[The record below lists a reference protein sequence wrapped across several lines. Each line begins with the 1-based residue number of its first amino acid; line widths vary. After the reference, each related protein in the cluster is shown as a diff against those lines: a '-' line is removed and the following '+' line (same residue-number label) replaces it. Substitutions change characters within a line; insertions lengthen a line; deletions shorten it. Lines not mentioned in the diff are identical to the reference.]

1 MNLENEIEIDEDL
14 VDIKNDSW
22 FRELM
27 PRYDYYNSGPYVDY
41 SNEWFLNGNKY
52 RGGVVF
58 DVANNNACSCAIGY
72 IDSTIDTAE
81 FKRNLTIQNNL
92 RGWFDPCTDEMQDFE
107 CYYYLRANDNF
118 DLSIENVAKDGC
130 SYCYGVGQ
138 ELWPLSEDQLIDT
151 LTRSMGDSEDCTPKQ
166 GYHKSIQNE
175 IYRCEEGDHSNGIMA
190 FTEANGQ
197 TDYQCGLYYSPNYI
211 EVVGDNDPIILVS
224 FFDYV
229 YKFVFIS
236 S

>member
-1 MNLENEIEIDEDL
+1 
-14 VDIKNDSW
+14 
-22 FRELM
+22 
-27 PRYDYYNSGPYVDY
+27 
-41 SNEWFLNGNKY
+41 
-52 RGGVVF
+52 
-58 DVANNNACSCAIGY
+58 
-72 IDSTIDTAE
+72 
-81 FKRNLTIQNNL
+81 
-92 RGWFDPCTDEMQDFE
+92 MQDFE

-118 DLSIENVAKDGC
+118 DVSIENVAKDGC